1 MDALT
6 ATYRL
11 RNIHDEKERKL
22 FKKRGF
28 AFCTFSGI
36 FRYRS
41 RDGLISH
48 SGLLCIDIDHVGSHL
63 QLDDLRKRLIDDVAM
78 RGTMS
83 EMAVQALLIAA
94 AVVAGVSIRQLNQ
107 YLANKAFIKKVAE
120 LRLAIFSQLFN
131 RRLFEANDIHSGD
144 VTSRMAKD
152 IDAVSETLA
161 VQLPQVVV
169 MTIQL
174 VGAFLL
180 MRWFDSRLAWAL
192 ILITPLAIIIGK
204 YISHR
209 LKRIT
214 LSIREDESRIMARI
228 QESVELNVVLRAL
241 QGERWMQDRVEEL
254 QDRQTANYIRRSRF
268 MVFSRFALGCTFGLG
283 YMLAFVWGAYGLR
296 TGAITFGVMTSFLQL
311 VGQIQQPILSL
322 LGAFPSIIY
331 STASIDRLKEM
342 EHGEEKQS
350 CDGEDITTRTLLGI
364 RMDNVTF
371 RYAKGDRE
379 VMSNFSHDF
388 RPGTKTAILGTTGAG
403 KTTLF
408 RLILNFI
415 HPDSG
420 EVTFYGNGFT
430 HAADKSM
437 RKNVV
442 FVPQGNTLISGTIR
456 NNLLMAKPD
465 ASDEELHTALH
476 TSCADFVFDLPQGI
490 DTVLSEHGG
499 GLSEGQAQRIAIARG
514 LLRPGAVFLLDE
526 ISSALDEDTEREL
539 FSRLFAARPSTTIL
553 LITHRKKVASLC
565 DERLEI

>member
-1 MDALT
+1 MKYARWFIDNSRGI
-6 ATYRL
+6 RL
-11 RNIHDEKERKL
+11 NILVRIM
-22 FKKRGF
+22 
-28 AFCTFSGI
+28 A
-36 FRYRS
+36 
-41 RDGLISH
+41 
-48 SGLLCIDIDHVGSHL
+48 GLLQTVLALCVVWLS
-63 QLDDLRKRLIDDVAM
+63 KRLIDDVAM

-107 YLANKAFIKKVAE
+107 SLANKAFIKKVAE

-415 HPDSG
+415 QPDSG

-553 LITHRKKVASLC
+553 LITHRKKVAALC

>member
-1 MDALT
+1 MKYARWFIDNSRGI
-6 ATYRL
+6 RL
-11 RNIHDEKERKL
+11 NILVRIM
-22 FKKRGF
+22 
-28 AFCTFSGI
+28 A
-36 FRYRS
+36 
-41 RDGLISH
+41 
-48 SGLLCIDIDHVGSHL
+48 GLLQTVLALCVVWLS
-63 QLDDLRKRLIDDVAM
+63 KKLIDDVAM

-120 LRLAIFSQLFN
+120 LRLTIFSQLFN

-364 RMDNVTF
+364 RMDKVTF

-415 HPDSG
+415 QPDSG

-553 LITHRKKVASLC
+553 LITHRKKVAALC

>member
-1 MDALT
+1 MKYARWFIDNSRGI
-6 ATYRL
+6 RL
-11 RNIHDEKERKL
+11 NILVRIM
-22 FKKRGF
+22 
-28 AFCTFSGI
+28 A
-36 FRYRS
+36 
-41 RDGLISH
+41 
-48 SGLLCIDIDHVGSHL
+48 GLLQTVLALCVVWLS
-63 QLDDLRKRLIDDVAM
+63 KRLIDDVAM
-78 RGTMS
+78 TGTMS
-83 EMAVQALLIAA
+83 EMAMQALLIAA

-131 RRLFEANDIHSGD
+131 RRLFEDNDIHSGD

-415 HPDSG
+415 QPDSG
-420 EVTFYGNGFT
+420 EVTFYGNGFN

-553 LITHRKKVASLC
+553 LITHRKKVAALC

>member
-1 MDALT
+1 MKYARWFIDNSRGI
-6 ATYRL
+6 RL
-11 RNIHDEKERKL
+11 NILVRIM
-22 FKKRGF
+22 
-28 AFCTFSGI
+28 A
-36 FRYRS
+36 
-41 RDGLISH
+41 
-48 SGLLCIDIDHVGSHL
+48 GLLQTGLALCVVWLS
-63 QLDDLRKRLIDDVAM
+63 KRLIDDVAM

-94 AVVAGVSIRQLNQ
+94 AVVAGVSIRQPNQ

-120 LRLAIFSQLFN
+120 LRLAIFSQVFN
-131 RRLFEANDIHSGD
+131 QRLFEDNDIHSGD

-415 HPDSG
+415 QPDSG

-553 LITHRKKVASLC
+553 LITHRKKVAALC

>member
-1 MDALT
+1 MKYARWFIDNSRGI
-6 ATYRL
+6 RL
-11 RNIHDEKERKL
+11 NILVRIM
-22 FKKRGF
+22 
-28 AFCTFSGI
+28 A
-36 FRYRS
+36 
-41 RDGLISH
+41 
-48 SGLLCIDIDHVGSHL
+48 GLLQTVLALCVVWLS
-63 QLDDLRKRLIDDVAM
+63 KRLIDDVALT
-78 RGTMS
+78 GTMG

-415 HPDSG
+415 QPDSG

-430 HAADKSM
+430 HTADKSM

-553 LITHRKKVASLC
+553 LITHRKKVAALC

>member
-1 MDALT
+1 MKYARWFIDNSRGI
-6 ATYRL
+6 RL
-11 RNIHDEKERKL
+11 NILVRIM
-22 FKKRGF
+22 
-28 AFCTFSGI
+28 A
-36 FRYRS
+36 
-41 RDGLISH
+41 
-48 SGLLCIDIDHVGSHL
+48 GLLQTGLALCVVWLS
-63 QLDDLRKRLIDDVAM
+63 KRLIDDVAM

-83 EMAVQALLIAA
+83 EMTVQALLIAA

-415 HPDSG
+415 QPDSG
-420 EVTFYGNGFT
+420 EVTFYGNGFS

>member
-1 MDALT
+1 MKYARWFIDNSRGI
-6 ATYRL
+6 RL
-11 RNIHDEKERKL
+11 NILVRIM
-22 FKKRGF
+22 
-28 AFCTFSGI
+28 A
-36 FRYRS
+36 
-41 RDGLISH
+41 
-48 SGLLCIDIDHVGSHL
+48 GLLQTVLALCVVWLS
-63 QLDDLRKRLIDDVAM
+63 KRLIDDVAM

-180 MRWFDSRLAWAL
+180 MRWFDNRLAWAL

-350 CDGEDITTRTLLGI
+350 CDGKDITTRTLLGI

-379 VMSNFSHDF
+379 VMSKFSYVF
-388 RPGTKTAILGTTGAG
+388 RPGSKTAILGTTGAG

-415 HPDSG
+415 QPDSG
-420 EVTFYGNGFT
+420 EVTFYGNGFS

>member
-1 MDALT
+1 MKYARWFIDNLRGI
-6 ATYRL
+6 RL
-11 RNIHDEKERKL
+11 NILVRIM
-22 FKKRGF
+22 
-28 AFCTFSGI
+28 A
-36 FRYRS
+36 
-41 RDGLISH
+41 
-48 SGLLCIDIDHVGSHL
+48 GLLQTVLALCVVWLS
-63 QLDDLRKRLIDDVAM
+63 KKLIDDVAM

-415 HPDSG
+415 QPDSG

>member
-1 MDALT
+1 MKYARWFIDNSRGI
-6 ATYRL
+6 RL
-11 RNIHDEKERKL
+11 NILVRIM
-22 FKKRGF
+22 
-28 AFCTFSGI
+28 A
-36 FRYRS
+36 
-41 RDGLISH
+41 
-48 SGLLCIDIDHVGSHL
+48 GLLQTGLALCVVWLS
-63 QLDDLRKRLIDDVAM
+63 KRLIDDVAM

-107 YLANKAFIKKVAE
+107 YLANKAFITKVAE

-131 RRLFEANDIHSGD
+131 QRLFEANDIHSGD

-415 HPDSG
+415 QPDSG
-420 EVTFYGNGFT
+420 EVTFYGNGFS

>member
-1 MDALT
+1 MKYARWFIDNSRGI
-6 ATYRL
+6 RL
-11 RNIHDEKERKL
+11 NILVRIM
-22 FKKRGF
+22 
-28 AFCTFSGI
+28 A
-36 FRYRS
+36 
-41 RDGLISH
+41 
-48 SGLLCIDIDHVGSHL
+48 GLLQTGLALCVVWLS
-63 QLDDLRKRLIDDVAM
+63 KRLIDDVAM
-78 RGTMS
+78 TGTMG
-83 EMAVQALLIAA
+83 EMVVQALLIAA
-94 AVVAGVSIRQLNQ
+94 AVVARVSIRQLNQ

-342 EHGEEKQS
+342 EHGEEKQP

-364 RMDNVTF
+364 RMDYVTF

-415 HPDSG
+415 QPDSG
-420 EVTFYGNGFT
+420 EVTFYGNGFS
-430 HAADKSM
+430 HAADNSM

-553 LITHRKKVASLC
+553 LITHRKKVAALC

>member
-1 MDALT
+1 MKYARWFIDNSRGI
-6 ATYRL
+6 RL
-11 RNIHDEKERKL
+11 NILVRIM
-22 FKKRGF
+22 
-28 AFCTFSGI
+28 A
-36 FRYRS
+36 
-41 RDGLISH
+41 
-48 SGLLCIDIDHVGSHL
+48 GLLQTVLALCVVWLS
-63 QLDDLRKRLIDDVAM
+63 KRLIDDVAM
-78 RGTMS
+78 TGTMG
-83 EMAVQALLIAA
+83 EMVVQALLIAA

-342 EHGEEKQS
+342 EHGEEKQP

-415 HPDSG
+415 QPDSG
-420 EVTFYGNGFT
+420 EVTFYGNGFS

-565 DERLEI
+565 DERFEI

>member
-1 MDALT
+1 MKYARWFIDNSRGI
-6 ATYRL
+6 RL
-11 RNIHDEKERKL
+11 NIIVRIM
-22 FKKRGF
+22 
-28 AFCTFSGI
+28 A
-36 FRYRS
+36 
-41 RDGLISH
+41 
-48 SGLLCIDIDHVGSHL
+48 GLLQTVLALCVVWLS
-63 QLDDLRKRLIDDVAM
+63 KRLIDDVAM

-83 EMAVQALLIAA
+83 EMAMQALLIAA

-415 HPDSG
+415 QPDSG
-420 EVTFYGNGFT
+420 EVTFYGNGFS

-514 LLRPGAVFLLDE
+514 LLRPGTVFLLDE

-553 LITHRKKVASLC
+553 LITHRKKVAALC
-565 DERLEI
+565 DEHLEIR

>member
-1 MDALT
+1 MKYARWFIDNSRGI
-6 ATYRL
+6 RL
-11 RNIHDEKERKL
+11 NIIVRIM
-22 FKKRGF
+22 
-28 AFCTFSGI
+28 A
-36 FRYRS
+36 
-41 RDGLISH
+41 
-48 SGLLCIDIDHVGSHL
+48 GLLQTVLALCVVWLS
-63 QLDDLRKRLIDDVAM
+63 KRLIDDVAM

-350 CDGEDITTRTLLGI
+350 CSGKDITTRTLLGI

-415 HPDSG
+415 QPDSG
-420 EVTFYGNGFT
+420 EVTFYGNGFS

-553 LITHRKKVASLC
+553 LITHRKKVAALC

>member
-1 MDALT
+1 MKYARWFIDNSRGI
-6 ATYRL
+6 RL
-11 RNIHDEKERKL
+11 NILVRIM
-22 FKKRGF
+22 
-28 AFCTFSGI
+28 A
-36 FRYRS
+36 
-41 RDGLISH
+41 
-48 SGLLCIDIDHVGSHL
+48 GLLQTVLALCVVWLS
-63 QLDDLRKRLIDDVAM
+63 KKLIDDVAM

-342 EHGEEKQS
+342 EHGEEKQP
-350 CDGEDITTRTLLGI
+350 CDGEDITTRPLLGI

-415 HPDSG
+415 QPDSG

>member
-1 MDALT
+1 MKYARWFIDNSRGI
-6 ATYRL
+6 RL
-11 RNIHDEKERKL
+11 NIIVRIM
-22 FKKRGF
+22 
-28 AFCTFSGI
+28 A
-36 FRYRS
+36 
-41 RDGLISH
+41 
-48 SGLLCIDIDHVGSHL
+48 GLLQTVLALCVVWLS
-63 QLDDLRKRLIDDVAM
+63 KRLIDDVAM

-342 EHGEEKQS
+342 EHGEEKQP

-415 HPDSG
+415 QPDSG
-420 EVTFYGNGFT
+420 EVTFYGNGFS

>member
-1 MDALT
+1 MKYARWFIDNSRGI
-6 ATYRL
+6 RL
-11 RNIHDEKERKL
+11 NILVRIM
-22 FKKRGF
+22 
-28 AFCTFSGI
+28 A
-36 FRYRS
+36 
-41 RDGLISH
+41 
-48 SGLLCIDIDHVGSHL
+48 GLLQTGLALCVVWLS
-63 QLDDLRKRLIDDVAM
+63 KRLIDDVAM
-78 RGTMS
+78 TGTMS

-131 RRLFEANDIHSGD
+131 RRLFEDNDIHSGD

-342 EHGEEKQS
+342 EHGEEKQP
-350 CDGEDITTRTLLGI
+350 CDGKDITTRTLLGI

-415 HPDSG
+415 QPDSG
-420 EVTFYGNGFT
+420 EVTFYGNGFS

-553 LITHRKKVASLC
+553 LITHRKKVAALC

>member
-1 MDALT
+1 MKYARWFIDNSRGI
-6 ATYRL
+6 RL
-11 RNIHDEKERKL
+11 NILVRIM
-22 FKKRGF
+22 
-28 AFCTFSGI
+28 A
-36 FRYRS
+36 
-41 RDGLISH
+41 
-48 SGLLCIDIDHVGSHL
+48 GLLQTVLALCVVWLS
-63 QLDDLRKRLIDDVAM
+63 KKLIDDVAM

-415 HPDSG
+415 QPDSG
-420 EVTFYGNGFT
+420 EVTFYRNGFS

-553 LITHRKKVASLC
+553 LITHRKKVAALC

>member
-1 MDALT
+1 MKYARWFIDNSRGI
-6 ATYRL
+6 RL
-11 RNIHDEKERKL
+11 NILVRIM
-22 FKKRGF
+22 
-28 AFCTFSGI
+28 A
-36 FRYRS
+36 
-41 RDGLISH
+41 
-48 SGLLCIDIDHVGSHL
+48 GLLQTVLALCVVWLS
-63 QLDDLRKRLIDDVAM
+63 KRLIDDVAM

-131 RRLFEANDIHSGD
+131 RRLFEDNDIHSGD

-415 HPDSG
+415 QPDSG
-420 EVTFYGNGFT
+420 EVTFYGNGFS

>member
-1 MDALT
+1 MKYARWFIDNSRGI
-6 ATYRL
+6 RL
-11 RNIHDEKERKL
+11 NILVRIM
-22 FKKRGF
+22 
-28 AFCTFSGI
+28 A
-36 FRYRS
+36 
-41 RDGLISH
+41 
-48 SGLLCIDIDHVGSHL
+48 GLLQTGLALCVVWLS
-63 QLDDLRKRLIDDVAM
+63 KRLIDDVAM

-350 CDGEDITTRTLLGI
+350 CEGEDITTRTLLGI

-415 HPDSG
+415 QPDSG
-420 EVTFYGNGFT
+420 EVTFYGNGFN

-553 LITHRKKVASLC
+553 LITHRKKVAALC

>member
-1 MDALT
+1 MKYARWFIDNSRGI
-6 ATYRL
+6 RL
-11 RNIHDEKERKL
+11 NILVRIM
-22 FKKRGF
+22 
-28 AFCTFSGI
+28 A
-36 FRYRS
+36 
-41 RDGLISH
+41 
-48 SGLLCIDIDHVGSHL
+48 GLLQTGLALCVVWLS
-63 QLDDLRKRLIDDVAM
+63 KRLIDDVAM

-131 RRLFEANDIHSGD
+131 RRLFEDNDIHSGD

-342 EHGEEKQS
+342 EHGEEKQP
-350 CDGEDITTRTLLGI
+350 CDGKDITTRTLLGI

-415 HPDSG
+415 QPDSG
-420 EVTFYGNGFT
+420 EVTFYGNGFS

>member
-1 MDALT
+1 MKYARWFIDNSRGI
-6 ATYRL
+6 RL
-11 RNIHDEKERKL
+11 NILVRIM
-22 FKKRGF
+22 
-28 AFCTFSGI
+28 A
-36 FRYRS
+36 
-41 RDGLISH
+41 
-48 SGLLCIDIDHVGSHL
+48 GLLQTGLALCVVWLS
-63 QLDDLRKRLIDDVAM
+63 KRLIDDVAM

-350 CDGEDITTRTLLGI
+350 CDGEDITTRTWLGI

-415 HPDSG
+415 QPDSG

>member
-1 MDALT
+1 MKYARWFIDNSRGI
-6 ATYRL
+6 RL
-11 RNIHDEKERKL
+11 NILVRIM
-22 FKKRGF
+22 
-28 AFCTFSGI
+28 A
-36 FRYRS
+36 
-41 RDGLISH
+41 
-48 SGLLCIDIDHVGSHL
+48 GLLQTGLALCVVWLS
-63 QLDDLRKRLIDDVAM
+63 KRLIDDVAM
-78 RGTMS
+78 RGTMG

-415 HPDSG
+415 QPDSG
-420 EVTFYGNGFT
+420 EVTFYGNGFS

>member
-1 MDALT
+1 MKYARWFIDNSRGIRLNILVRIT
-6 ATYRL
+6 A
-11 RNIHDEKERKL
+11 
-22 FKKRGF
+22 
-28 AFCTFSGI
+28 
-36 FRYRS
+36 
-41 RDGLISH
+41 
-48 SGLLCIDIDHVGSHL
+48 GLLQTGLALCVVWLS
-63 QLDDLRKRLIDDVAM
+63 KRLIDDIAM
-78 RGTMS
+78 TGTMG
-83 EMAVQALLIAA
+83 EMAMQALLIAA

-131 RRLFEANDIHSGD
+131 RRLFEDNDIHSGD

-192 ILITPLAIIIGK
+192 ILITPLAIFIGK

-342 EHGEEKQS
+342 EHGEEKQP

-408 RLILNFI
+408 RLILSFI
-415 HPDSG
+415 QPDSG
-420 EVTFYGNGFT
+420 EVTFYGNGFS

-476 TSCADFVFDLPQGI
+476 TSCADFVCDLPQGI

-553 LITHRKKVASLC
+553 LITHRKKVAALC

>member
-1 MDALT
+1 MKYARWFIDNSRGI
-6 ATYRL
+6 RL
-11 RNIHDEKERKL
+11 NILVRIM
-22 FKKRGF
+22 
-28 AFCTFSGI
+28 A
-36 FRYRS
+36 
-41 RDGLISH
+41 
-48 SGLLCIDIDHVGSHL
+48 GLLQTGLALCVVWLS
-63 QLDDLRKRLIDDVAM
+63 KRLIDDIAM
-78 RGTMS
+78 TGTMS

-342 EHGEEKQS
+342 EHGEEKQP

-415 HPDSG
+415 QPDSG
-420 EVTFYGNGFT
+420 EVTFYGNGFS

>member
-1 MDALT
+1 MKYARWFIDNSRGI
-6 ATYRL
+6 RL
-11 RNIHDEKERKL
+11 NILVRIM
-22 FKKRGF
+22 
-28 AFCTFSGI
+28 A
-36 FRYRS
+36 
-41 RDGLISH
+41 
-48 SGLLCIDIDHVGSHL
+48 GLLQTVLALCVVWLS
-63 QLDDLRKRLIDDVAM
+63 KRLIDDIAM
-78 RGTMS
+78 TGTMG

-131 RRLFEANDIHSGD
+131 RRLFEDNDIHSGD

-254 QDRQTANYIRRSRF
+254 QDKQTANYIRRSRF

-342 EHGEEKQS
+342 EHGEEKQP
-350 CDGEDITTRTLLGI
+350 CDGKDITTRTLLGI

-415 HPDSG
+415 QPDSG
-420 EVTFYGNGFT
+420 EVTFYGNGFS

-553 LITHRKKVASLC
+553 LITHRKKVAALC

>member
-1 MDALT
+1 MKYARWFIDNSRGI
-6 ATYRL
+6 RL
-11 RNIHDEKERKL
+11 NILVRIM
-22 FKKRGF
+22 
-28 AFCTFSGI
+28 A
-36 FRYRS
+36 
-41 RDGLISH
+41 
-48 SGLLCIDIDHVGSHL
+48 GLLQTGLALCVVWLS
-63 QLDDLRKRLIDDVAM
+63 KRLIDDVAM
-78 RGTMS
+78 TGTMG

-120 LRLAIFSQLFN
+120 LRLTIFSQLFN

-241 QGERWMQDRVEEL
+241 QGEKWMQDRVEEL

-415 HPDSG
+415 QPDSG

>member
-1 MDALT
+1 MKYARWFIDNSRGI
-6 ATYRL
+6 RL
-11 RNIHDEKERKL
+11 NILVRIM
-22 FKKRGF
+22 
-28 AFCTFSGI
+28 A
-36 FRYRS
+36 
-41 RDGLISH
+41 
-48 SGLLCIDIDHVGSHL
+48 GLLQTGLALCVVWLS
-63 QLDDLRKRLIDDVAM
+63 KRLIDDVAM

-415 HPDSG
+415 QPDSG

-553 LITHRKKVASLC
+553 LITHRKKVAAVC

>member
-1 MDALT
+1 MKYARWFIDNLRGI
-6 ATYRL
+6 RL
-11 RNIHDEKERKL
+11 NILVRIM
-22 FKKRGF
+22 
-28 AFCTFSGI
+28 A
-36 FRYRS
+36 
-41 RDGLISH
+41 
-48 SGLLCIDIDHVGSHL
+48 GLLQTGLALCVVWLS
-63 QLDDLRKRLIDDVAM
+63 KRLIDDVAM

-415 HPDSG
+415 QPDSG
-420 EVTFYGNGFT
+420 EVTFYGNGFN

-442 FVPQGNTLISGTIR
+442 FLPQGNTLISGTIR

-553 LITHRKKVASLC
+553 LITHRKKVAALC

>member
-1 MDALT
+1 MKYARWFIDNSRGIRLNIIVRIT
-6 ATYRL
+6 A
-11 RNIHDEKERKL
+11 
-22 FKKRGF
+22 
-28 AFCTFSGI
+28 
-36 FRYRS
+36 
-41 RDGLISH
+41 
-48 SGLLCIDIDHVGSHL
+48 GLLQTGLALCVVWLS
-63 QLDDLRKRLIDDVAM
+63 KRLIDDIAM
-78 RGTMS
+78 TGTMG

-342 EHGEEKQS
+342 EHGEEKQP

-415 HPDSG
+415 QPDSG
-420 EVTFYGNGFT
+420 EVTFYGNGFS

-539 FSRLFAARPSTTIL
+539 FSCLFAARPSTTIL
-553 LITHRKKVASLC
+553 LITHRKKVAALC

>member
-1 MDALT
+1 MKYARWFIDNSRGI
-6 ATYRL
+6 RL
-11 RNIHDEKERKL
+11 NILVRIM
-22 FKKRGF
+22 
-28 AFCTFSGI
+28 A
-36 FRYRS
+36 
-41 RDGLISH
+41 
-48 SGLLCIDIDHVGSHL
+48 GLLQTVLALCVVWLS
-63 QLDDLRKRLIDDVAM
+63 KRLIDDVAM

-415 HPDSG
+415 QPDSG
-420 EVTFYGNGFT
+420 EVTFYGNGFN

>member
-1 MDALT
+1 MKYARWFIDNSRGI
-6 ATYRL
+6 RL
-11 RNIHDEKERKL
+11 NILVRIM
-22 FKKRGF
+22 
-28 AFCTFSGI
+28 A
-36 FRYRS
+36 
-41 RDGLISH
+41 
-48 SGLLCIDIDHVGSHL
+48 GLLQTVLALCVVWLS
-63 QLDDLRKRLIDDVAM
+63 KRLIDDVAM
-78 RGTMS
+78 TGTMS
-83 EMAVQALLIAA
+83 EMAIQALLIAA

-131 RRLFEANDIHSGD
+131 RRLFEDNDIHSGD

-342 EHGEEKQS
+342 EHGEEKQP

-415 HPDSG
+415 QPDSG
-420 EVTFYGNGFT
+420 EVTFYGNGFS

-553 LITHRKKVASLC
+553 LITHRKKVAALC

>member
-1 MDALT
+1 MKYARWFIDNSRGI
-6 ATYRL
+6 RL
-11 RNIHDEKERKL
+11 NIIVRIM
-22 FKKRGF
+22 
-28 AFCTFSGI
+28 A
-36 FRYRS
+36 
-41 RDGLISH
+41 
-48 SGLLCIDIDHVGSHL
+48 GLLQTGLALCVVWLS
-63 QLDDLRKRLIDDVAM
+63 KRLIDDVAM
-78 RGTMS
+78 TGTMR
-83 EMAVQALLIAA
+83 EMAIQALLIAA

-342 EHGEEKQS
+342 EHGEEKQP

-415 HPDSG
+415 QPDSG
-420 EVTFYGNGFT
+420 EVTFYGNGFN

-553 LITHRKKVASLC
+553 LITHRKKVAALW

>member
-1 MDALT
+1 MKYARWFIDNSRGI
-6 ATYRL
+6 RL
-11 RNIHDEKERKL
+11 NILVRIM
-22 FKKRGF
+22 
-28 AFCTFSGI
+28 A
-36 FRYRS
+36 
-41 RDGLISH
+41 
-48 SGLLCIDIDHVGSHL
+48 GLLQTVLALCVVWLS
-63 QLDDLRKRLIDDVAM
+63 KRLIDDVAM
-78 RGTMS
+78 TGTMG

-342 EHGEEKQS
+342 EHGEEKQP

-388 RPGTKTAILGTTGAG
+388 HPGTKTAILGTTGAG

-415 HPDSG
+415 QPDSG
-420 EVTFYGNGFT
+420 EVTFYGNGFN

-456 NNLLMAKPD
+456 NNLQMAKPD

-539 FSRLFAARPSTTIL
+539 FSRLFTARPSTTIL
-553 LITHRKKVASLC
+553 LITHRKKVAALC

>member
-1 MDALT
+1 MKYARWFIDNSRGI
-6 ATYRL
+6 RL
-11 RNIHDEKERKL
+11 NILVRIM
-22 FKKRGF
+22 
-28 AFCTFSGI
+28 A
-36 FRYRS
+36 
-41 RDGLISH
+41 
-48 SGLLCIDIDHVGSHL
+48 GLLQTVLALCVVWLS
-63 QLDDLRKRLIDDVAM
+63 KRLIDDVAM
-78 RGTMS
+78 TGTMG

-120 LRLAIFSQLFN
+120 LRIAIFSQLFN

-342 EHGEEKQS
+342 EHGEEKQP

-403 KTTLF
+403 KTTIF

-415 HPDSG
+415 QPDSG
-420 EVTFYGNGFT
+420 EVTFYGNGFS
-430 HAADKSM
+430 HAADNSM

-553 LITHRKKVASLC
+553 LITHRKKVAALC

>member
-1 MDALT
+1 MKYARWFIDNSRGI
-6 ATYRL
+6 RL
-11 RNIHDEKERKL
+11 NIIVRIM
-22 FKKRGF
+22 
-28 AFCTFSGI
+28 A
-36 FRYRS
+36 
-41 RDGLISH
+41 
-48 SGLLCIDIDHVGSHL
+48 GLLQTVLALCVVWLS
-63 QLDDLRKRLIDDVAM
+63 KRLIDDVAM
-78 RGTMS
+78 TGTMG

-342 EHGEEKQS
+342 EHGEEKQP
-350 CDGEDITTRTLLGI
+350 CDGKDITTRTLLGI

-388 RPGTKTAILGTTGAG
+388 HPGTKTAILGTTGAG

-415 HPDSG
+415 QPDSG
-420 EVTFYGNGFT
+420 EVTFYGNGFS

-456 NNLLMAKPD
+456 NNLQMAKPD

-553 LITHRKKVASLC
+553 LITHRKKVAALC

>member
-1 MDALT
+1 MKYARWFIDNSRGI
-6 ATYRL
+6 RL
-11 RNIHDEKERKL
+11 NILVRIM
-22 FKKRGF
+22 
-28 AFCTFSGI
+28 A
-36 FRYRS
+36 
-41 RDGLISH
+41 
-48 SGLLCIDIDHVGSHL
+48 GLLQTGLALCVVWLS
-63 QLDDLRKRLIDDVAM
+63 KRLIDDVAM

-83 EMAVQALLIAA
+83 EMAIQALLIAA

-350 CDGEDITTRTLLGI
+350 CEGEDITTRPLLGI

-415 HPDSG
+415 QPDSG

>member
-1 MDALT
+1 MKYARWFIDNSRGI
-6 ATYRL
+6 RL
-11 RNIHDEKERKL
+11 NIIVRIM
-22 FKKRGF
+22 
-28 AFCTFSGI
+28 A
-36 FRYRS
+36 
-41 RDGLISH
+41 
-48 SGLLCIDIDHVGSHL
+48 GLLQTGLALCVVWLS
-63 QLDDLRKRLIDDVAM
+63 KRLIDDVAM
-78 RGTMS
+78 TGTMG
-83 EMAVQALLIAA
+83 EMAIQALLIAA

-180 MRWFDSRLAWAL
+180 MRWFDNRLAWAL

-342 EHGEEKQS
+342 EHGEEKQP

-408 RLILNFI
+408 RLKLNI
-415 HPDSG
+415 IQPDCG

-565 DERLEI
+565 DECLEI

>member
-1 MDALT
+1 MKYARWFIDNSRGI
-6 ATYRL
+6 RL
-11 RNIHDEKERKL
+11 NILVRIM
-22 FKKRGF
+22 
-28 AFCTFSGI
+28 A
-36 FRYRS
+36 
-41 RDGLISH
+41 
-48 SGLLCIDIDHVGSHL
+48 GLLQTGLALCVVWLS
-63 QLDDLRKRLIDDVAM
+63 KRLIDDVAM
-78 RGTMS
+78 TGTMG
-83 EMAVQALLIAA
+83 EMAIQALLIAA

-342 EHGEEKQS
+342 EHGEEKQPY
-350 CDGEDITTRTLLGI
+350 DGEDITTRTLLGI

-415 HPDSG
+415 QPDSG
-420 EVTFYGNGFT
+420 EVTFYGNGFN

-553 LITHRKKVASLC
+553 LITHRKKVAALC